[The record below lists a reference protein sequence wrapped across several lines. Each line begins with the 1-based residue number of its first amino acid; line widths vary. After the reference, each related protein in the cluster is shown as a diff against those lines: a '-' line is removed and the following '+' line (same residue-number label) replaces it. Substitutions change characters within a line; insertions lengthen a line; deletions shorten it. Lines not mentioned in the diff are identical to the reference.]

1 MRKRVTIKDIGAEVG
16 VSWTTVSRVLTGGS
30 FSERIS
36 PETKERIL
44 AAAARLGYTPNPSGV
59 ALKRG
64 YTYSIA
70 LLAVNWDIAT
80 AHSRAVTRL
89 TQVTRAQGL
98 STTIYVASD
107 DTEGQLLVESIR
119 HAVPYGLVLMWDSVD
134 IPIEELAAARS
145 DGLPIVDLMPPLPGG
160 PVSVTWDRKQGFQI
174 GVKHL
179 TDLGHRKIAI
189 IRPAFS
195 GMRTTSAKLEGYQLG
210 LAEAGIP
217 YDESLVLDVEGDGFE
232 DGYSGLNSVL
242 ERRPDVTAIMC
253 MDDQVAAGVVAAAR
267 DRGLAV
273 PADLSVM
280 GYGARVG
287 WHLIPPRLTTLAAR
301 ATPIVEKSVEYIKKM
316 REDPDFVPEPVCV
329 PMVLVIGGS
338 TGPAP

>member
-1 MRKRVTIKDIGAEVG
+1 LRRRVTIKDIGAEVG

-36 PETKERIL
+36 PETKARIL
-44 AAAARLGYTPNPSGV
+44 AAAARLGYIPNPSGV

-64 YTYSIA
+64 YTNSIA
-70 LLAVNWDIAT
+70 LLAVNWDLAA
-80 AHSRAVTRL
+80 AHSRAITRL
-89 TQVTRAQGL
+89 TQIARIQGL
-98 STTIYVASD
+98 SATIHVAGD
-107 DTEGQLLVESIR
+107 DAEGRALIASVR
-119 HAVPYGLVLMWDSVD
+119 HALPYGLLLMWDSLDVPLD
-134 IPIEELAAARS
+134 ELSDARS

-189 IRPAFS
+189 IRPAFG
-195 GMRTTSAKLEGYQLG
+195 GMRTMGVKLEGYRLG

-217 YDESLVLDVEGDGFE
+217 YDESLVLDVEGNGFE
-232 DGYSGLNSVL
+232 HGYAGFKAIY
-242 ERRPDVTAIMC
+242 ERRPDITAIMC

-267 DRGLAV
+267 DSGLAV
-273 PADLSVM
+273 PADLSVT
-280 GYGARVG
+280 GYGARMG

-301 ATPIVEKSVEYIKKM
+301 ATPIVETIVDYMKKM
-316 REDPDFVPEPVCV
+316 REDPSFVPEPVSE
-329 PMVLVIGGS
+329 PMALVMGGS
-338 TGPAP
+338 TGPAR